1 MQIYTFLFPW
11 SNILFTS
18 VFMKG
23 LASLYICIFN
33 LIFMLRKIFFL
44 ALYLIIHQANAFAH
58 NGIISFENTRAVLGS
73 ISEEEFPVKYKF
85 EYIVAGSAPVKISK
99 VDTDCA
105 CTVSNFSTDAV
116 EPGKKGFVE
125 VIFSPYKAG
134 PFEKSFTVIAEN
146 AVPQKTE
153 LVIEG
158 FIEPFSLNTSIDFPF
173 VNKENLRFRNKYVFL
188 GNITNQGIIRR
199 NVEIYNDN
207 DSSYILA
214 DSISGPDYIE
224 IGFSNGFELPARQAS
239 SISLFYNPEL
249 KNDFGEV
256 TDSVMLYRINEEE
269 EIISAF
275 TIVIKASIQQHF
287 SEGFSE
293 SELGTFPKLVLSDT
307 IINLGNI
314 SLSEEN
320 DKIVE
325 FVISNSGETELE
337 IQKIVTNYGCEIY
350 KIDKRTIE
358 PFDFTNLKIAVKDIG
373 KKGTQDRSV
382 LIYCNDPNNTV
393 KQLTIKLN
401 DRE

>member
-1 MQIYTFLFPW
+1 
-11 SNILFTS
+11 
-18 VFMKG
+18 
-23 LASLYICIFN
+23 
-33 LIFMLRKIFFL
+33 MLRKIFFL
-44 ALYLIIHQANAFAH
+44 ALYLVIHQLTAFAQ
-58 NGIISFENTRAVLGS
+58 NGIISFENTRAELGS

-85 EYIVAGSAPVKISK
+85 EYIVAGSAPVKIST

-105 CTVSNFSTDAV
+105 CTVSNFSTEAV
-116 EPGKKGFVE
+116 EPGSKGYVE

-134 PFEKSFTVIAEN
+134 PFQKSFTVIAEN
-146 AVPQKTE
+146 AVPKKTE
-153 LVIEG
+153 LVIDG
-158 FIEPFSLNTSIDFPF
+158 FIEPFSLNTSIDFPY

-188 GNITNQGIIRR
+188 GNITNKGIIRR
-199 NVEIYNDN
+199 KVEIYNDN
-207 DSSYILA
+207 DSTYLLA
-214 DSISGPDYIE
+214 DSITGPDYME
-224 IGFSNGFELPARQAS
+224 IGFSNGFELPSRQPS
-239 SISLFYNPEL
+239 NISLFYNPEL

-256 TDSVMLYRINEEE
+256 TDSITLYKIGESE
-269 EIISAF
+269 EIVPAF
-275 TIVIKASIQQHF
+275 SIVVKASIQQHF
-287 SEGFSE
+287 SNSFSE
-293 SELGTFPKLVLSDT
+293 SELGNFPKLVVSDS
-307 IINLGNI
+307 IVNLGNI
-314 SLSEEN
+314 SLSENE

-358 PFDFTNLKIAVKDIG
+358 PFDFTNLKVAVKDIG